1 MKLFRLDFI
10 IAAVVLV
17 VIVIVSISS
26 SVVDVVPYNSNPMH
40 AYQFS
45 REGFSG
51 LNYSSINGDNANTLS
66 NSNAPLGYTDFSVSG
81 NVTTAVP
88 DSSVTTTAKIEGF
101 QGLQT
106 APYAEEKPIDIYS
119 QTKGDMECPA
129 NPYSNSK
136 GYLCMNEGE
145 INLLKTRGGN
155 QSVNFSN
162 IY

>member
-1 MKLFRLDFI
+1 MKFRLDFI

-51 LNYSSINGDNANTLS
+51 LNYSSIEGDKATPLS
-66 NSNAPLGYTDFSVSG
+66 IGNAPLGYTDFSVSG
-81 NVTTAVP
+81 VTTSAP
-88 DSSVTTTAKIEGF
+88 NSSIATTAKIEGF
-101 QGLQT
+101 EGLQS
-106 APYAEEKPIDIYS
+106 AAYSEEKPIDIYS
-119 QTKGDMECPA
+119 QAKGTMECAP

-136 GYLCMNEGE
+136 GYLCMSEGE
-145 INLLKTRGGN
+145 LNLLRTRGGN
-155 QSVNFSN
+155 QSAHFKN
-162 IY
+162 